1 MASGRHSLQIGD
13 WFVFADTC
21 TLSASDGAN
30 QTKITPRSMDVLVYL
45 AENAGSVIS
54 STELLDRF
62 WQGTISSDHAVHKA
76 IAELR
81 AAFGDKAH
89 NSQYIKTVPK
99 RGYSLVADIVPL
111 EEASNTSKE
120 TISWWKTELFDNSI
134 KYATSLSA
142 AAVVLV
148 ILFFSQIDLA
158 LNENNDISIAVLPF
172 SQDGE
177 ADDSQLFF
185 VAGLSESLITGLSKL
200 NQLSISKPARE
211 RDPNARR
218 QSVQEYGSQLGV
230 EHLLEGSVQY
240 AGGRARIT
248 VQLIRVEDGVHQYS
262 EQFDLTEQDIFEIQD
277 EIVANVVTSLS
288 IHLDEAQRSKMRDWG
303 TSNAIAFE
311 RFMKGEFYNNQFNP
325 KDFQLAIENHL
336 GAIEADPNFINA
348 YLGVV
353 AAANNYAVYSGA
365 EKIAELSLLIDEMHR
380 EVARLDPGHE
390 ALASIRAIQLR
401 INGNDY
407 RLQESS
413 LREEILAG
421 NAPEFALA
429 HYALFL
435 IGARLYDEAEQFL
448 DVADEVDPFEISPD
462 ETWDYRL
469 MVALPKDT
477 VDRRKQ
483 QLLERPSHTGILGT
497 VARSL
502 ILLGRSEEAQSY
514 RDRQRNSDDEGIS
527 SNFTDIVAGVLAGEL
542 KPGTEALAE
551 QYALGRDFNF
561 NNGALSF
568 MLGDIDKGIE
578 YWSDLAIVHKRRLIN
593 NVHVSEMYFADGVVE
608 DHRYQT
614 LLEELDFGLA
624 WQRTLMEGIMTMQT
638 ATGVELSQKAK
649 QAYASNEFMS
659 RNNLWTDSQ
668 WADIQN
674 FKMQHQKNLQ
684 ANSQR
689 F

>member
-1 MASGRHSLQIGD
+1 MASGRHSLQIGN
-13 WFVFADTC
+13 WYVFADTC
-21 TLSASDGAN
+21 TLSAVDGAH
-30 QTKITPRSMDVLVYL
+30 QAKITPRSMDVLVYL

-89 NSQYIKTVPK
+89 NSRYIKTVPK

-111 EEASNTSKE
+111 STEEKKPATRLRWWQGDSFGNT
-120 TISWWKTELFDNSI
+120 I

-142 AAVVLV
+142 VALV
-148 ILFFSQIDLA
+148 IGILFFSEIDLA
-158 LNENNDISIAVLPF
+158 LNQNKDISIAVLPF
-172 SQDGE
+172 SQEGEVDGE
-177 ADDSQLFF
+177 HQFF
-185 VAGLSESLITGLSKL
+185 VEGLNESLITGLSKL
-200 NQLSISKPARE
+200 NQLRIMNPADE
-211 RDPNARR
+211 RGLNPRR
-218 QSVQEYGSQLGV
+218 QSVQEYGERLGV
-230 EHLLEGSVQY
+230 EHLLEGSIQY
-240 AGGRARIT
+240 ANDRARIT
-248 VQLIRVEDGVHQYS
+248 VQLIRVEDGVHQYA
-262 EQFDLTEQDIFEIQD
+262 EQFDLNQQDVFAIQD

-288 IHLDEAQRSKMRDWG
+288 IHLDESQRSQMRDWG

-311 RFMKGEFYNNQFNP
+311 RFQKGEFYNNQFNP
-325 KDFQLAIENHL
+325 RDFQLAIDHHL
-336 GAIEADPNFINA
+336 AAIEADPNFINA

-365 EKIAELSLLIDEMHR
+365 EKIAELGQLIDEMHR

-401 INGNDY
+401 VKGNDY

-435 IGARLYDEAEQFL
+435 IGARLYDEAERFL
-448 DVADEVDPFEISPD
+448 DVADEVDPFQISPD

-469 MVALPKDT
+469 MVALPEEKLE
-477 VDRRKQ
+477 RRKQ
-483 QLLERPSHTGILGT
+483 QLLERPNHTGILGGI
-497 VARSL
+497 ARTL

-514 RDRQRNSDDEGIS
+514 KDRQRASDDEGIS
-527 SNFTDIVAGVLAGEL
+527 SNFTEIIEGVLNGQL
-542 KPGTEALAE
+542 RPGSEALAR

-578 YWSDLAIVHKRRLIN
+578 YWRNLAPVHKRRLIN
-593 NVHVSEMYFADGVVE
+593 NVHDSEMFFADGVVE
-608 DHRYQT
+608 DPRYKK
-614 LLEELDFGLA
+614 LLDDLDFGLA
-624 WQRTLMEGIMTMQT
+624 WQRTLMEGIVAMQ
-638 ATGVELSQKAK
+638 AVTGVELSPTAQ
-649 QAYASNEFMS
+649 QAYASNQLMTH
-659 RNNLWTDSQ
+659 NDLWTESQ
-668 WADIQN
+668 WAAVRKLKRAHLDS
-674 FKMQHQKNLQ
+674 LQ
-684 ANSQR
+684 ASTQD
-689 F
+689 

>member
-13 WFVFADTC
+13 WYVFADTC
-21 TLSASDGAN
+21 TLSAADGAN

-99 RGYSLVADIVPL
+99 RGYSLVADVVPL
-111 EEASNTSKE
+111 EQPSAMAQEKL
-120 TISWWKTELFDNSI
+120 SWWQTVPFVRSA
-134 KYATSLSA
+134 KYATSLGA
-142 AAVVLV
+142 AAVVLA
-148 ILFFSQIDLA
+148 ILFFSEIDLA
-158 LNENNDISIAVLPF
+158 LNEDSDIRIAVLPF

-177 ADDSQLFF
+177 VDGSNQFF
-185 VAGLSESLITGLSKL
+185 VEGLSESLITGLSKL
-200 NQLSISKPARE
+200 KQLSISNPTTE
-211 RDPNARR
+211 RDLNSRR
-218 QSVQEYGSQLGV
+218 QSAQEYGEQLGV
-230 EHLLEGSVQY
+230 EHLLEGNVQY
-240 AGGRARIT
+240 SGDRARIT

-262 EQFDLTEQDIFEIQD
+262 EQFDMTERDIFEIQD
-277 EIVANVVTSLS
+277 EIVANVVTSLR
-288 IHLDEAQRSKMRDWG
+288 IHLDETQRSQMRDWG

-325 KDFQLAIENHL
+325 RDFQLAIDNHL
-336 GAIEADPNFINA
+336 AAIEADPNFINA

-365 EKIAELSLLIDEMHR
+365 DKIAELGLLIDEMHR
-380 EVARLDPGHE
+380 DVARLDPDHE

-407 RLQESS
+407 RLQERS

-448 DVADEVDPFEISPD
+448 DVADEVDPFQISPD

-469 MVALPKDT
+469 MVALPEDT
-477 VDRRKQ
+477 VGRRKQ

-497 VARSL
+497 VARTL
-502 ILLGRSEEAQSY
+502 ILLGRSDEALSY
-514 RDRQRNSDDEGIS
+514 RERQRASDEEGIS
-527 SNFTDIVAGVLAGEL
+527 SNFTDIVAGVFTGEL
-542 KPGTEALAE
+542 HPGSDALAQ

-561 NNGALSF
+561 NNGSLSF

-578 YWSDLAIVHKRRLIN
+578 YWSDLATVHKRRLIN
-593 NVHVSEMYFADGVVE
+593 NVHVSEVYFADGVVE
-608 DHRYQT
+608 DRRYQD

-624 WQRTLMEGIMTMQT
+624 WQRTLMEGIMAMQT
-638 ATGVELSQKAK
+638 ATGVELSQRAK
-649 QAYASNEFMS
+649 RAYASNEFMS
-659 RNNLWTDSQ
+659 RNDLWTDSQ
-668 WADIQN
+668 WADIRN
-674 FKMQHQKNLQ
+674 FRIQHQHRLQ
-684 ANSQR
+684 ANSQD